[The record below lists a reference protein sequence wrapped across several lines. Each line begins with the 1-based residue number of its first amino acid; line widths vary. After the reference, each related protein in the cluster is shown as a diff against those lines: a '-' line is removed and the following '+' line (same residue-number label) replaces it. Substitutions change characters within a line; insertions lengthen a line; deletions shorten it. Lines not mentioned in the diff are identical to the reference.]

1 MRMLP
6 STKWLNTYHLDAAGL
21 LRLALACKAF
31 HKALLR
37 SRYLW
42 RRLSLDL
49 LGEPLVQLHLSAWR
63 AADSARFHRRLVRA
77 ALEGELAYANTL
89 RSAVVGRRYAQPY
102 FVEECGVS
110 FVTADHNLY

>member
-1 MRMLP
+1 MLA
-6 STKWLNTYHLDAAGL
+6 SLSEDGLIAVATHLDAAGL

-63 AADSARFHRRLVRA
+63 AADSARFHRRLVRGHVA
-77 ALEGELAYANTL
+77 A
-89 RSAVVGRRYAQPY
+89 RR
-102 FVEECGVS
+102 
-110 FVTADHNLY
+110 